1 MPASMSGNGQLEVI
15 VPDYNTSIRWIEHG
29 YPCNLTKWHYHPEV
43 EFHLI
48 RKSTGYMMV
57 GDGLI
62 PFEPGQFTLI
72 GSNVPHH
79 WISNIDADEVL
90 DERDVAC
97 QIHPNKLASLVRLFP
112 EAAPIHTVLERSRHG
127 ILLKGGSA
135 ARAAELLESA
145 KDHSPYQRLIDVL
158 SLLQVFALAPD
169 DEWETIVT
177 PSFAPD
183 TGSDVSERINTTLA
197 YINANLGGDI
207 SLDDI
212 ADRVAMNPAAFSRFF
227 HQTTGI
233 NFSDLVS
240 RLRISH
246 ACKLLVTTSQ
256 PISRIRTACGY
267 RNASNFNRRFLE
279 EIGMT
284 PSAYRGSYGK

>member
-1 MPASMSGNGQLEVI
+1 MASSMSGNGQLEVI
-15 VPDYNTSIRWIEHG
+15 VPDYNTSIRWVEHG
-29 YPCNLTKWHYHPEV
+29 YPCNLAKWHYHPEI

-48 RKSTGYMMV
+48 RRSTGFMMV

-62 PFEPGQFTLI
+62 PFEPGQVTLI

-79 WISNIDADEVL
+79 WISDIGADEVL
-90 DERDVAC
+90 EKRDVAC

-112 EAAPIHTVLERSRHG
+112 EAAPIHNVLERSRHG
-127 ILLKGGSA
+127 ILLMGGSA
-135 ARAAELLESA
+135 ARAAELLESSR
-145 KDHSPYQRLIDVL
+145 DHSSYQRLIDVL

-177 PSFAPD
+177 PSFTPD
-183 TGSDVSERINTTLA
+183 TGSDVSERINATLA

-212 ADRVAMNPAAFSRFF
+212 ANRVAMNPAAFSRFF
-227 HQTTGI
+227 HQATGI
-233 NFSDLVS
+233 NFSELVS

-246 ACKLLVTTSQ
+246 ACKLLVTTNL
-256 PISRIRTACGY
+256 PISRIRIDSGY